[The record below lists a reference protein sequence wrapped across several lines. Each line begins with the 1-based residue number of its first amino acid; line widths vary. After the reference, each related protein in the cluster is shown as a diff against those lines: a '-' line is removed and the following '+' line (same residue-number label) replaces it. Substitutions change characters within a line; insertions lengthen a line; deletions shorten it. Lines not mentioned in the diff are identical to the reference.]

1 MDIFILPKKPLT
13 VMIKSSRW
21 VLYVRIKNMAIP
33 EIVLASNSPRR
44 KEILG
49 WTGLNFSTHA
59 ADIDETPK
67 SDESPLDYVQRL
79 AEAKGRACAS
89 FAPFNGL
96 ILSADTIVVDN
107 QEIMGKPK
115 DAADARRMLR
125 QLRGRM
131 HAVHTAIVL
140 TIPSK
145 GTTYSS
151 ICSTPVHMRRYT
163 DEEIDTY
170 IETKDPL
177 DKAGAYA
184 IQHPQFRPVVKFSGC
199 YASVMGL
206 PLCHV
211 ERTLR
216 KMGFGD
222 RREVPFQCQNALSY
236 ACPIYKLVLNG
247 EEVG

>member
-1 MDIFILPKKPLT
+1 MT
-13 VMIKSSRW
+13 
-21 VLYVRIKNMAIP
+21 IP

-49 WTGLNFSTHA
+49 WTGLRFSTHA
-59 ADIDETPK
+59 ADIDEKPIPG
-67 SDESPLDYVQRL
+67 ESPLDHVMRL
-79 AEAKGRACAS
+79 AELKGRACAN

-96 ILSADTIVVDN
+96 VLSADTIVVDN
-107 QEIMGKPK
+107 DEILGKPK
-115 DAADARRMLR
+115 DVEDARRMLR

-131 HAVHTAIVL
+131 HSVHTAIMLMV
-140 TIPSK
+140 PSK
-145 GTTYSS
+145 GIMHTAT
-151 ICSTPVHMRRYT
+151 CSTPVHMRRYT
-163 DEEIDTY
+163 DEEIDAY
-170 IETKDPL
+170 ISTGDPL

-184 IQHPQFRPVVKFSGC
+184 IQHPQFRPVVKFAGC

-222 RREVPFQCQNALSY
+222 RREIPYQCQNALSY

>member
-1 MDIFILPKKPLT
+1 MT
-13 VMIKSSRW
+13 V
-21 VLYVRIKNMAIP
+21 P

-44 KEILG
+44 KDILG
-49 WTGLNFSTHA
+49 WTGLRFTTHA

-67 SDESPLDYVQRL
+67 PGEAPLDYVQRL
-79 AEAKGRACAS
+79 ADTKARTCAN

-96 ILSADTIVVDN
+96 VLSADTIVVDDE
-107 QEIMGKPK
+107 EIMGKPK
-115 DAADARRMLR
+115 NTADARRMLR

-131 HAVHTAIVL
+131 HQVHTAIVL
-140 TIPSK
+140 MIPSK
-145 GTTYSS
+145 GISYTDT
-151 ICSTPVHMRRYT
+151 CSTPVHMRRYS
-163 DEEIDTY
+163 DEELEAYLATD
-170 IETKDPL
+170 DPL

-184 IQHPQFRPVVKFSGC
+184 IQHPQFRPVVKFAGC

-216 KMGFGD
+216 KTGFGEH
-222 RREVPFQCQNALSY
+222 REIPFQCQNALSY

>member
-1 MDIFILPKKPLT
+1 MS
-13 VMIKSSRW
+13 V
-21 VLYVRIKNMAIP
+21 P

-49 WTGLNFSTHA
+49 WTGLSFSTHT
-59 ADIDETPK
+59 ADIDESVKPG
-67 SDESPLDYVQRL
+67 ESPLEHVLRL
-79 AEAKGRACAS
+79 AETKGRACAA

-96 ILSADTIVVDN
+96 VLAADTVVVDN
-107 QEIMGKPK
+107 EEILGKPK
-115 DAADARRMLR
+115 DADDARRMLL

-140 TIPSK
+140 MIPSK
-145 GTTYSS
+145 GIMHSTT
-151 ICSTPVHMRRYT
+151 CSTPVHMRRYT
-163 DEEIDTY
+163 DEEVDAY
-170 IETKDPL
+170 IQTGDPL

-184 IQHPQFRPVVKFSGC
+184 IQHPVFRPVVKFSGC

-222 RREVPFQCQNALSY
+222 RREIPYQCQNALSY
-236 ACPIYKLVLNG
+236 ACPIFKLVLNG

>member
-1 MDIFILPKKPLT
+1 MQAFGRQIE
-13 VMIKSSRW
+13 
-21 VLYVRIKNMAIP
+21 YVRIINMVFP

-44 KEILG
+44 REILE
-49 WTGLNFSTHA
+49 WTGLRFTTRA

-67 SDESPLDYVQRL
+67 PDETPLEYVERL
-79 AEAKGRACAS
+79 AEAKGRACAN

-96 ILSADTIVVDN
+96 VLAADTVVVDN
-107 QEIMGKPK
+107 AEILGKPK
-115 DAADARRMLR
+115 DAIDARRMLR

-131 HAVHTAIVL
+131 HEVHTAIAL
-140 TIPSK
+140 MIPSK
-145 GTTYSS
+145 GILYKTT
-151 ICSTPVHMRRYT
+151 CSTPVHMRRYT
-163 DEEIDTY
+163 DEEMDAYLATG
-170 IETKDPL
+170 DPL

-184 IQHPQFRPVVKFSGC
+184 IQHPRFRPVIKFAGC

-236 ACPIYKLVLNG
+236 ACPIFKLVLNG

>member
-1 MDIFILPKKPLT
+1 M
-13 VMIKSSRW
+13 V
-21 VLYVRIKNMAIP
+21 VP

-49 WTGLNFSTHA
+49 WTGLRFTTHA

-67 SDESPLDYVQRL
+67 PGESPLDHVQRL
-79 AEAKGRACAS
+79 AEEKARACAN

-96 ILSADTIVVDN
+96 VLSADTIVVDDE
-107 QEIMGKPK
+107 EIMGKPK
-115 DAADARRMLR
+115 DLADARRMLL

-131 HAVHTAIVL
+131 HYVHTAIML
-140 TIPSK
+140 MIPSK
-145 GTTYSS
+145 GFMQGTT
-151 ICSTPVHMRRYT
+151 CSTPVHMRRYS
-163 DEEIDTY
+163 DEEIVAY
-170 IETKDPL
+170 LASNDPL

-184 IQHPQFRPVVKFSGC
+184 IQHPQFRPVVKFAGC

-216 KMGFGD
+216 KMGFGE
-222 RREVPFQCQNALSY
+222 RREIPFQCQNSLSY
-236 ACPIYKLVLNG
+236 ACPIYKLVLSG
-247 EEVG
+247 EDVG

>member
-1 MDIFILPKKPLT
+1 MT
-13 VMIKSSRW
+13 V
-21 VLYVRIKNMAIP
+21 P

-44 KEILG
+44 KDILG
-49 WTGLNFSTHA
+49 WTGLHFTTHA

-67 SDESPLDYVQRL
+67 PGEPPLDYVQRL
-79 AEAKGRACAS
+79 ADTKARACAN

-96 ILSADTIVVDN
+96 VLSADTIVVDDE
-107 QEIMGKPK
+107 EIMGKPK
-115 DAADARRMLR
+115 DPADARRMLR

-131 HAVHTAIVL
+131 HQVHTAIVL
-140 TIPSK
+140 MIPSK
-145 GTTYSS
+145 GISYTNT
-151 ICSTPVHMRRYT
+151 CSTPVHMRRYS
-163 DEEIDTY
+163 DEELEAY
-170 IETKDPL
+170 LETADPL

-184 IQHPQFRPVVKFSGC
+184 IQHPQFRPVVKFAGC

-216 KMGFGD
+216 KMGFGEH
-222 RREVPFQCQNALSY
+222 REIPFQCQNALSY
-236 ACPIYKLVLNG
+236 ACPIFKLVLNG